1 MRKPRDAEDTVER
14 VLEAAQTLFAEKGFA
29 GTSLAMIS
37 EKCGISDGLILHHFK
52 SKKNLYHQVLESQAD
67 RYTQSLVQARD
78 RASNPEE
85 MMTQMLS
92 ASFNFWKNDEIYNRL
107 SLWAYLENQTE
118 LASKE
123 VGLTAGLFQ
132 GIVQLQ
138 TMKLIDA
145 TIDPLPF
152 LTMVIGS
159 IHFWIRY
166 RNLFKVALNRTET
179 LDELDEQ
186 FLEGLGNLILKL
198 IRKPA

>member
-1 MRKPRDAEDTVER
+1 
-14 VLEAAQTLFAEKGFA
+14 
-29 GTSLAMIS
+29 
-37 EKCGISDGLILHHFK
+37 
-52 SKKNLYHQVLESQAD
+52 
-67 RYTQSLVQARD
+67 
-78 RASNPEE
+78 
-85 MMTQMLS
+85 MTQMVS